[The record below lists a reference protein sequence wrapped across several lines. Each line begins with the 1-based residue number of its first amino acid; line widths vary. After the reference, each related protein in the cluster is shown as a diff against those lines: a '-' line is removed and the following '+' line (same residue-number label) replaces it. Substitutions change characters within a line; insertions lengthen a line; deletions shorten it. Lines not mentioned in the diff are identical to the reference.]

1 MSYSADGI
9 FYAENEADIS
19 KVVGALLRARD
30 RREPVGF
37 DTEFY
42 GVDIG
47 SQSCFGR
54 ARVHLL
60 SVAVKRHPRVVLPRG
75 YDLADP
81 AVLSSAA
88 LDHQGFVEWLED
100 SEAKKVI
107 HNAPVDIHS
116 TSNHGVRIRGFIN
129 SLALGRFAWPERA
142 RGAGFT
148 LDSLGTDLLG
158 VGKPESFRELFQEDY
173 EVQRSTF
180 RKVEVCECGE
190 KCGKRRTTPGH
201 TRHTEVVETVHT
213 RMARRPVPLQDVVPG
228 HPLWER
234 ALRYSAQDA
243 VLALGVYD
251 LAYRAMEI
259 VRDVPWLSKNT
270 ADTSPLSA

>member
-1 MSYSADGI
+1 MPSSSKI
-9 FYAENEADIS
+9 FYAESDVDIS

-42 GVDIG
+42 GVDVG
-47 SQSCFGR
+47 AQSCFGR

-60 SVAVKRHPRVVLPRG
+60 SVAVKRNPRVILPRG

-88 LDHQGFVEWLED
+88 LQHQGFRTWLED
-100 SEAKKVI
+100 CDAKKVI
-107 HNAPVDIHS
+107 HNAPVDVHS
-116 TSNHGVRIRGFIN
+116 VASDGINTRGFIN
-129 SLALGRFAWPERA
+129 SLALARWAWPDRA
-142 RGAGFT
+142 RGSGFT
-148 LDSLGTDLLG
+148 LDSLGMDLLG
-158 VGKPESFRELFQEDY
+158 VGKPESFKELFQEDY
-173 EVQRSTF
+173 EIRRSTF
-180 RKVEVCECGE
+180 RKAEVCECGE

-201 TRHTEVVETVHT
+201 SRHEEVVETVHT
-213 RMARRPVPLQDVVPG
+213 RIGQRPVALESVIPG

-234 ALRYSAQDA
+234 ALKYSAQDA

-251 LAYRAMEI
+251 LAQRALQVVREI
-259 VRDVPWLSKNT
+259 PWLVSKSERN
-270 ADTSPLSA
+270 

>member
-1 MSYSADGI
+1 MV
-9 FYAENEADIS
+9 FYAGTNADIS

-30 RREPVGF
+30 RRDPVGF

-54 ARVHLL
+54 ARIHLL
-60 SVAVKRHPRVVLPRG
+60 SVAVKRHPRVLLPRG

-88 LDHQGFVEWLED
+88 LEDKGFREWLED
-100 SEAKKVI
+100 GEAKKVI

-116 TSNHGVRIRGFIN
+116 VASDGCILRGAIN
-129 SLALGRFAWPERA
+129 SLALARWAWPDRA

-148 LDSLGTDLLG
+148 LDALGMDLLG
-158 VGKPESFRELFQEDY
+158 VGKPESFCELFQEDY
-173 EVQRSTF
+173 EILRSTF
-180 RKVEVCECGE
+180 RKVEVCECGQ

-201 TRHTEVVETVHT
+201 SRHEEVVETVHS
-213 RMARRPVPLQDVVPG
+213 RIGQRPVALETVVPG
-228 HPLWER
+228 HRLWER
-234 ALRYSAQDA
+234 ALKYSAQDA

-251 LAYRAMEI
+251 LAMRAMEVI
-259 VRDVPWLSKNT
+259 REVPWL
-270 ADTSPLSA
+270 

>member
-1 MSYSADGI
+1 MTRV
-9 FYAENEADIS
+9 FYAETDADIS

-47 SQSCFGR
+47 AQSCFGR
-54 ARVHLL
+54 ARVHLI
-60 SVAVKRHPRVVLPRG
+60 SVAVKRHPSVLLPRG
-75 YDLADP
+75 YHLADP

-88 LDHQGFVEWLED
+88 LQHQGFRGWLED
-100 SEAKKVI
+100 ATAQKVI
-107 HNAPVDIHS
+107 HNAPVDVHS
-116 TSNHGVRIRGFIN
+116 CASDGVTVRGYIN
-129 SLALGRFAWPERA
+129 SLALARWAWPERA

-148 LDSLGTDLLG
+148 LDSLGMDLLG
-158 VGKPESFRELFQEDY
+158 VGKPESFKELFQEDY
-173 EVQRSTF
+173 EVRRSTF
-180 RKVEVCECGE
+180 RKMEVCECGE

-201 TRHTEVVETVHT
+201 SRHEEVVETVHT
-213 RMARRPVPLQDVVPG
+213 RMARRPVPLQVVVPG
-228 HPLWER
+228 HPLFER

-251 LAYRAMEI
+251 LAQRALLVE
-259 VRDVPWLSKNT
+259 RDIPWLVTIKRN
-270 ADTSPLSA
+270 